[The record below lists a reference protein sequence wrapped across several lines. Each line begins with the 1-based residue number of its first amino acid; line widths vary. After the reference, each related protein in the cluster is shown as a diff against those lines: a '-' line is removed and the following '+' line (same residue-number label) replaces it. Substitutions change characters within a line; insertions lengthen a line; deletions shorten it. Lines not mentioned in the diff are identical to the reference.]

1 MNSTTTTKQHDVSEY
16 KLHKLDENDPRTLKD
31 FNWDPAEVAIV
42 AIPPEV
48 LEQHPWLGFVIR
60 DLWTALRNRGVNVFG
75 RPVLGDIVVGALL
88 DAASSL
94 HNVAN
99 LAPKDEQEVYDLTR
113 PRGLDELL
121 EMLAGE
127 AA

>member
-1 MNSTTTTKQHDVSEY
+1 WGKQHTTHKQGDRHMNSTTTTKQHDVSEY

-88 DAASSL
+88 DAA
-94 HNVAN
+94 
-99 LAPKDEQEVYDLTR
+99 
-113 PRGLDELL
+113 
-121 EMLAGE
+121 
-127 AA
+127 